1 MPKSDS
7 TNNIQQ
13 EFRQRAFVQLGRSLS
28 TQIASLK
35 SGENKGLK
43 ALITQARIENPW
55 FTESNVITAIE
66 NWCLALETDSINK
79 WLSPYLPEL
88 TKEHSSR
95 VIGLVNAGNIP
106 LVGLHDM
113 VSVLICGYS
122 YLAKNATGDSV
133 LLPYIANLL
142 IEIEPLFRDKI
153 HFVPKLEK
161 MDAVIATGNNNSARY
176 FEYYFK
182 KYPHIIR
189 MNRNGVAILTGDE
202 TVEDLKLLGKD
213 IFSYFGLGCRNVS
226 KLYVPRGYNFD
237 KFFESIYEYNEVM
250 MHSKYM
256 NNFDYHNSVFL
267 LKRIPFLQNGFLII
281 REENHI
287 ASPVSVLHYEFYDD
301 NAKLNQHLQEQLDL
315 IQCIV
320 AKNDYF
326 KNIDALKKI
335 AVTFGQTQTPALW
348 DYADGVDTIKFL
360 CGSFN

>member
-7 TNNIQQ
+7 INNIQQ
-13 EFRQRAFVQLGRSLS
+13 ENRQLAFVQLGRSLS
-28 TQIASLK
+28 TQLAALK
-35 SGENKGLK
+35 SGENEGLK
-43 ALITQARIENPW
+43 AIITQARIENPW
-55 FTESNVITAIE
+55 FTESNVITAME
-66 NWCLALETDSINK
+66 NWSLALENESISK
-79 WLSPYLPEL
+79 WLSPYLPVL
-88 TKEHSSR
+88 SKVHPAK

-113 VSVLICGYS
+113 LTVLICGHS
-122 YLAKNATGDSV
+122 YVAKNATGDSI
-133 LLPYIANLL
+133 LLPFIADLL
-142 IEIEPLFRDKI
+142 NQLEPAFREKI
-153 HFVPKLEK
+153 HFVQKLEN

-189 MNRNGVAILTGDE
+189 MNRNGVAVLTGDE
-202 TVEDLKLLGKD
+202 TTDQLRLLGQD

-237 KFFESIYEYNEVM
+237 KFFESIYEYNDVM

-281 REENHI
+281 REEAHI
-287 ASPVSVLHYEFYDD
+287 ASPVSVVHYEFYDD
-301 NAKLNQHLQEQLDL
+301 KVQLSQHLQEQLEH

-320 AKNDYF
+320 APNDYF
-326 KNIDALKKI
+326 KDENSLKKI
-335 AVTFGQTQTPALW
+335 AVTFGQTQSPALW
-348 DYADGVDTIKFL
+348 DYADGVDTVKFL
-360 CGSFN
+360 CESFN

>member
-7 TNNIQQ
+7 PNNIQL
-13 EFRQRAFVQLGRSLS
+13 ENRQQAFIQLGRALS
-28 TQIASLK
+28 TQLAALK
-35 SGENKGLK
+35 SGENEGLK
-43 ALITQARIENPW
+43 AIISQARIENPW
-55 FTESNVITAIE
+55 FTEPNVIAAIE
-66 NWCLALETDSINK
+66 NWCLALGNESISK
-79 WLSPYLPEL
+79 WVSPYLPKL
-88 TKEHSSR
+88 TKEHSSK

-113 VSVLICGYS
+113 LSVLICGHS
-122 YLAKNATGDSV
+122 YIAKNATGDFI

-142 IEIEPLFRDKI
+142 IELEPTFREKI
-153 HFVPKLEK
+153 RFVPKLEN

-189 MNRNGVAILTGDE
+189 KNRNGVAVLTGDE
-202 TVEDLKLLGKD
+202 TTNDLKLLGND

-237 KFFESIYEYNEVM
+237 KFFESIYENNDVM

-256 NNFDYHNSVFL
+256 NNFDYHNSVYL

-281 REENHI
+281 REEPHV
-287 ASPVSVLHYEFYDD
+287 ASPVSVIHYEFYDD
-301 NAKLNQHLQEQLDL
+301 RSKLHHHLQEQLES

-320 AKNDYF
+320 AP
-326 KNIDALKKI
+326 IDFFSEENVLKKI
-335 AVTFGQTQTPALW
+335 AFTFGQTQTPSLW
-348 DYADGVDTIKFL
+348 DYADGVDTVKFL
-360 CGSFN
+360 CDNFN